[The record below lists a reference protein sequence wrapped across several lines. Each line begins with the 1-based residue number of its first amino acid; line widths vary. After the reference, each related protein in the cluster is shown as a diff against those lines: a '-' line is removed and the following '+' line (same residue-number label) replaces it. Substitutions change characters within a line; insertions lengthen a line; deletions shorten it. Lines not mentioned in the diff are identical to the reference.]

1 MGNWIA
7 STVLPELKGMGK
19 TIAFDMLGV
28 TDRFGE
34 SGKPWQLVKE
44 FGLSA
49 EHIAARAK
57 KLYDNR

>member
-7 STVLPELKGMGK
+7 STVLSRGLTAGRS
-19 TIAFDMLGV
+19 IRFDMLGV
-28 TDRFGE
+28 DDRFGE
-34 SGKPWQLVKE
+34 SGKPWQLIKE

-57 KLYDNR
+57 KLMDTR